1 MTPSREDLAPV
12 SHDSSVLD
20 VVGVGF
26 GPANLGL
33 AIAVAE
39 RNAAAERNGT
49 AERPISA
56 LFLERQEAFGWHR
69 GMLIPDARMQVAFL
83 KDLATLRNP
92 TSDFG
97 FVSYLAERGRLV
109 DFVNRQTFFPTR
121 LEFHD
126 YLSWAAGRFDDV
138 VSYGT
143 TVEKIEPTGDGLLAV
158 TGRRR
163 WEPVRVV
170 ARAVVVA
177 TGLTPFM
184 PDGIETGERI
194 WHNSQLVPNVAKL
207 ATGPSP
213 RRFVVVGAGQSAAES
228 VDYLH
233 RSFPDADVHAVFRR
247 WGYSPADDSAFA
259 NRVFDPDAVHEF
271 YGSSPEVRGRVTTLH
286 RNTNYSVV
294 DPDLIEALYERHY
307 AERVD
312 GRERLRFDK
321 MCAVE
326 ACEDLGTGVRVRI
339 RSALDGTATDVDADV
354 IVYATGYRSGDP
366 TRFFSGPV
374 ARRDEHGR
382 ARITEDYLL
391 ELDGSDALVYVQGAT
406 EHTHG
411 LASTLL
417 SNVAVRSG
425 DILASLESRI
435 R

>member
-1 MTPSREDLAPV
+1 V
-12 SHDSSVLD
+12 SHESPVLD

-33 AIAVAE
+33 AIAIAE
-39 RNAAAERNGT
+39 RTET
-49 AERPISA
+49 AWPLSVR
-56 LFLERQEAFGWHR
+56 FLERQEAFGWHR

-92 TSDFG
+92 TSGFG
-97 FVSYLAERGRLV
+97 FVSYLADRGRLV

-121 LEFHD
+121 VD
-126 YLSWAAGRFDDV
+126 YLSWAAARFDDV

-143 TVEKIEPTGDGLLAV
+143 TVEKVEPTGDGMLAL
-158 TGRRR
+158 TAQRGG
-163 WEPVRVV
+163 EPVRTV
-170 ARAVVVA
+170 ARAVVIA
-177 TGLTPFM
+177 TGLTPAL
-184 PDGIETGERI
+184 PDGVQTGERV

-207 ATGPSP
+207 ATGPAP

-233 RSFPDADVHAVFRR
+233 RSFPEADVHAVFQR

-271 YGSSPEVRGRVTTLH
+271 YASPPEVRGRVTTLH

-294 DPDLIEALYERHY
+294 DPDLIESLYERHY
-307 AERVD
+307 AERVE

-326 ACEDLGTGVRVRI
+326 ACEDLGDGVRVRI
-339 RSALDGTATDVDADV
+339 RSSLDGTVRDVDADV

-366 TRFFSGPV
+366 ARFLAGLVP
-374 ARRDEHGR
+374 RRDEQGR
-382 ARITEDYLL
+382 ARIAPDYRL

-425 DILASLESRI
+425 EILASMEARLR
-435 R
+435 

>member
-1 MTPSREDLAPV
+1 MTPAREDLAPV

-20 VVGVGF
+20 VVGIGF

-39 RNAAAERNGT
+39 RNETT
-49 AERPISA
+49 ARPISVR
-56 LFLERQEAFGWHR
+56 FLERQEAFGWHR

-92 TSDFG
+92 TSSFG

-126 YLSWAAGRFDDV
+126 YLSWAAARFDDV

-143 TVEKIEPTGDGLLAV
+143 TVDTVEPAGDGLLAV
-158 TGRRR
+158 TGRRGG
-163 WEPVRVV
+163 EPVRAV
-170 ARAVVVA
+170 ARAVVIA
-177 TGLTPFM
+177 TGLAPAL
-184 PDGIETGERI
+184 PDGVEAGERI

-207 ATGPSP
+207 ATGPAP
-213 RRFVVVGAGQSAAES
+213 RRFGVVGAGQSAAES

-233 RSFPDADVHAVFRR
+233 RSFPDADVHAVFQR

-271 YGSSPEVRGRVTTLH
+271 YDSPPEVRGRVTTLH

-294 DPDLIEALYERHY
+294 DPDLIESLYERHY
-307 AERVD
+307 AERVE

-321 MCAVE
+321 MCTVE
-326 ACEDLGTGVRVRI
+326 ACEDLGDRVRVRI
-339 RSALDGTATDVDADV
+339 RGSLDGAATDLDAVV

-366 TRFFSGPV
+366 TRFLSSPI
-374 ARRDEHGR
+374 ARDEQGR
-382 ARITEDYLL
+382 ARITADYRL
-391 ELDGSDALVYVQGAT
+391 ELDGSDAPVYVQGAT

-425 DILASLESRI
+425 DILASLEARI
-435 R
+435 D

>member
-1 MTPSREDLAPV
+1 MTPSREDRAPV
-12 SHDSSVLD
+12 SHDSPVLD

-39 RNAAAERNGT
+39 RNAAT
-49 AERPISA
+49 ERPISA
-56 LFLERQEAFGWHR
+56 RFLERQETFGWHR
-69 GMLIPDARMQVAFL
+69 GMLIPDARMQVSFL

-92 TSDFG
+92 TSRFG
-97 FVSYLAERGRLV
+97 FVSYLADRDRLV

-126 YLSWAAGRFDDV
+126 YLSWAAAHFDDV

-143 TVEKIEPTGDGLLAV
+143 TVEKVEPTDDGLLAV
-158 TGRRR
+158 TGRRGG
-163 WEPVRVV
+163 EPISAV
-170 ARAVVVA
+170 ARAVVIA
-177 TGLTPFM
+177 TGLAPAL
-184 PDGIETGERI
+184 PDGVEVGERI

-207 ATGPSP
+207 ATGPAP

-233 RSFPDADVHAVFRR
+233 RSFPDADVHAVLRR

-271 YGSSPEVRGRVTTLH
+271 YGSAPEVRGRVTTLH

-307 AERVD
+307 AERVE
-312 GRERLRFDK
+312 GRERLRFEK
-321 MCAVE
+321 MCTVE
-326 ACEDLGTGVRVRI
+326 ACDDLGDRVRARI
-339 RSALDGTATDVDADV
+339 RNNLDGTVTELDADV

-366 TRFFSGPV
+366 NRFLTGSV

-382 ARITEDYLL
+382 VRITADYRL

-417 SNVAVRSG
+417 SNIAMRTG
-425 DILASLESRI
+425 DILASLEARI
-435 R
+435 G

>member
-1 MTPSREDLAPV
+1 MNPSREELAPV
-12 SHDSSVLD
+12 HTPVLD

-39 RNAAAERNGT
+39 RNAAAER
-49 AERPISA
+49 PISA
-56 LFLERQEAFGWHR
+56 FFLERQEAFGWHR

-92 TSDFG
+92 TSSFG

-126 YLSWAAGRFDDV
+126 YLSWAAARFDDAV
-138 VSYGT
+138 AYGT
-143 TVEKIEPTGDGLLAV
+143 TVEKIEPMEDGLLAV
-158 TGRRR
+158 TGRRGGD
-163 WEPVRVV
+163 PVRVL
-170 ARAVVVA
+170 ARAVVIA
-177 TGLTPFM
+177 TGLAPAL
-184 PDGIETGERI
+184 PDGVETGEQI
-194 WHNSQLVPNVAKL
+194 WHSSQLVPNVAKL
-207 ATGPSP
+207 ATGPAP
-213 RRFVVVGAGQSAAES
+213 RRFVVVGAGQSAAEC

-233 RSFPDADVHAVFRR
+233 RSFPDADVHAVFQR

-259 NRVFDPDAVHEF
+259 NRVFDPDAVHKF
-271 YGSSPEVRGRVTTLH
+271 FGSPPEVRTRVTTLH

-294 DPDLIEALYERHY
+294 DPDLIESLYERHY
-307 AERVD
+307 AERVE

-321 MCAVE
+321 MSVVE

-339 RSALDGTATDVDADV
+339 RSALDGTATEVDADV

-366 TRFFSGPV
+366 ARLLAGPA

-382 ARITEDYLL
+382 ARITADYRL

-425 DILASLESRI
+425 DILASLEARI

>member
-1 MTPSREDLAPV
+1 MTPSREDLSPV
-12 SHDSSVLD
+12 SHDNPVLD

-39 RNAAAERNGT
+39 RNAT

-56 LFLERQEAFGWHR
+56 LFLERQDAFGWHR

-92 TSDFG
+92 TSSFG

-126 YLSWAAGRFDDV
+126 YLSWAAAHFDDV

-143 TVEKIEPTGDGLLAV
+143 IVEAIEPMRDGLLAV
-158 TGRRR
+158 TGRRGG
-163 WEPVRVV
+163 EPVRVV

-177 TGLTPFM
+177 TGLTPAL
-184 PDGIETGERI
+184 PAGVEAGERI

-207 ATGPSP
+207 ATGPAP
-213 RRFVVVGAGQSAAES
+213 RHFVVVGAGQSAAES

-233 RSFPDADVHAVFRR
+233 RSFPDADVHAVFQR

-271 YGSSPEVRGRVTTLH
+271 YGSPPEVRGRVTTLH

-307 AERVD
+307 AERVE

-339 RSALDGTATDVDADV
+339 RSALDGAATDLDADV

-366 TRFFSGPV
+366 ARFLAGPV

-382 ARITEDYLL
+382 ARITEDYRL

>member
-1 MTPSREDLAPV
+1 VSLTASTHTP
-12 SHDSSVLD
+12 VLD

-33 AIAVAE
+33 AIAVTE
-39 RNAAAERNGT
+39 RNAAAEHNGK

-56 LFLERQEAFGWHR
+56 LFLERQDAFGWHR

-92 TSDFG
+92 TSSFG

-126 YLSWAAGRFDDV
+126 YLSWAAARFDDI

-143 TVEKIEPTGDGLLAV
+143 VVERIEPTGDGLLAI
-158 TGRRR
+158 TGRRGG
-163 WEPVRVV
+163 EPIRVV
-170 ARAVVVA
+170 TRAVVIA
-177 TGLTPFM
+177 TGLAPAL
-184 PDGIETGERI
+184 PDGIEAGERI

-207 ATGPSP
+207 ATGPAP

-233 RSFPDADVHAVFRR
+233 RSFPDADVHAVFQR

-271 YGSSPEVRGRVTTLH
+271 FGSSPEVRGRVTTLH

-307 AERVD
+307 AERVE

-326 ACEDLGTGVRVRI
+326 TCEDLGTGVRVRI
-339 RSALDGTATDVDADV
+339 RSTLDGTVADLDADV

-366 TRFFSGPV
+366 TRFLAAPA

-382 ARITEDYLL
+382 TRITEDYRL

-435 R
+435 RW

>member
-1 MTPSREDLAPV
+1 
-12 SHDSSVLD
+12 
-20 VVGVGF
+20 VGVGF

-33 AIAVAE
+33 AIAVTE
-39 RNAAAERNGT
+39 RNAT

-56 LFLERQEAFGWHR
+56 LFLERQDAFGWHR

-92 TSDFG
+92 TSSFG

-126 YLSWAAGRFDDV
+126 YLSWAAARLDDV

-163 WEPVRVV
+163 GEPVRVV

-177 TGLTPFM
+177 TGLTPAL
-184 PDGIETGERI
+184 PDGVEAGERI

-207 ATGPSP
+207 AAGPAP

-271 YGSSPEVRGRVTTLH
+271 FGSTPEVRRRVTTLH

-326 ACEDLGTGVRVRI
+326 ACEDLGTRVRVRI
-339 RSALDGTATDVDADV
+339 RSALDGTATDLDADV

-366 TRFFSGPV
+366 TRFLAGST
-374 ARRDEHGR
+374 ARRDEQGR
-382 ARITEDYLL
+382 AHITEDYRL

>member
-1 MTPSREDLAPV
+1 MP
-12 SHDSSVLD
+12 HDDHVLD

-39 RNAAAERNGT
+39 HNVT
-49 AERPISA
+49 AERPITA

-92 TSDFG
+92 TSNFG
-97 FVSYLAERGRLV
+97 FISYLAARGRLV

-126 YLSWAAGRFDDV
+126 YLSWAAAHFDDD

-143 TVEKIEPTGDGLLAV
+143 TVEKIEQTGDGLLAV
-158 TGRRR
+158 TGRRGG
-163 WEPVRVV
+163 ESVSAV
-170 ARAVVVA
+170 ARAVVIA
-177 TGLTPFM
+177 TGLAPAL
-184 PDGIETGERI
+184 PDGVESGERI
-194 WHNSQLVPNVAKL
+194 WHNSQLVPGVAKL
-207 ATGPSP
+207 ATGPAP

-259 NRVFDPDAVHEF
+259 NRVFDPDAAQEF
-271 YGSSPEVRGRVTTLH
+271 YAGSPEVRGRVTTLH

-294 DPDLIEALYERHY
+294 DPDLIESLYERHY
-307 AERVD
+307 AERVE

-321 MCAVE
+321 MCTVE
-326 ACEDLGTGVRVRI
+326 ACEDLGDRVRVRI
-339 RSALDGTATDVDADV
+339 RSSLDGTARDLDADV

-366 TRFFSGPV
+366 TRFLAGPI
-374 ARRDEHGR
+374 ARRDDQGR
-382 ARITEDYLL
+382 VRITADYRL

-417 SNVAVRSG
+417 SNIAVRTG
-425 DILASLESRI
+425 DILASLEARI
-435 R
+435 V

>member
-1 MTPSREDLAPV
+1 MNPSREELAPV
-12 SHDSSVLD
+12 HTPVLD

-39 RNAAAERNGT
+39 RNARS
-49 AERPISA
+49 ERPISP

-92 TSDFG
+92 TSSFG
-97 FVSYLAERGRLV
+97 FVSYLAARGRLV

-121 LEFHD
+121 VEFHD
-126 YLSWAAGRFDDV
+126 YLSWAAAHFDDV

-158 TGRRR
+158 TGRRGG
-163 WEPVRVV
+163 EPVRVV
-170 ARAVVVA
+170 ARAVVIA
-177 TGLTPFM
+177 TGLAPAL
-184 PDGIETGERI
+184 PDGVEAGERI
-194 WHNSQLVPNVAKL
+194 WHNSRLVQGVAKL
-207 ATGPSP
+207 ATGPAP

-271 YGSSPEVRGRVTTLH
+271 YASPPEVRGRVTTLH

-294 DPDLIEALYERHY
+294 DPDLIESLYERHY
-307 AERVD
+307 AERVE

-321 MCAVE
+321 MCTVE
-326 ACEDLGTGVRVRI
+326 ACEDLGDRVRVRI
-339 RSALDGTATDVDADV
+339 RSSVDGAARDLDADV

-366 TRFFSGPV
+366 TRFLAGLV
-374 ARRDEHGR
+374 AGRDERGR
-382 ARITEDYLL
+382 VRLTADYRL

-425 DILASLESRI
+425 DILASLEARI
-435 R
+435 G

>member
-1 MTPSREDLAPV
+1 MTPSREDPSPV
-12 SHDSSVLD
+12 SHDSPVLD

-39 RNAAAERNGT
+39 RNAAG
-49 AERPISA
+49 ERPISA

-92 TSDFG
+92 TSSFG
-97 FVSYLAERGRLV
+97 FVSYLASRGRLV

-121 LEFHD
+121 LEYHD
-126 YLSWAAGRFDDV
+126 YLSWAAAHFDDV

-143 TVEKIEPTGDGLLAV
+143 TVEKIEPTGDGLLVV
-158 TGRRR
+158 TGRRGG
-163 WEPVRVV
+163 ESVRVV

-177 TGLTPFM
+177 TGLAPAL
-184 PDGIETGERI
+184 PDGIEPGERI

-207 ATGPSP
+207 ATGPAP

-271 YGSSPEVRGRVTTLH
+271 YDSPAEVRGRVTTLH

-294 DPDLIEALYERHY
+294 DPDLIDALYERHY
-307 AERVD
+307 AERVEGPRAHQD
-312 GRERLRFDK
+312 RAGRHGHRPRRRRDRLRHR
-321 MCAVE
+321 
-326 ACEDLGTGVRVRI
+326 LPI
-339 RSALDGTATDVDADV
+339 R
-354 IVYATGYRSGDP
+354 RP
-366 TRFFSGPV
+366 GPLP
-374 ARRDEHGR
+374 RRRRRPPGR
-382 ARITEDYLL
+382 ARPRPHHRGLPARARRLRRVGVRAGRHRAHPRPRVDPAL
-391 ELDGSDALVYVQGAT
+391 ERRRAQRRHPRVPGVPHPLSAQS
-406 EHTHG
+406 
-411 LASTLL
+411 AS
-417 SNVAVRSG
+417 
-425 DILASLESRI
+425 
-435 R
+435 